1 MTAQDRPTPSFRAL
15 LLLAWPI
22 VISRSTQVVVG
33 VGDAVMV
40 ADLGEGAVA
49 ATTTGALNTFALL
62 ILPMGICFIVSSFA
76 SQLFGKGDLP
86 GARRYGFYG
95 LGVSAI
101 TQVFCM
107 VGVLAVAPI
116 VTRLDFAPD
125 VRVLMIDYL
134 VIRLMSG
141 GAAIGIE
148 ALGNYYG
155 GLGNT
160 RLPMIVSLA
169 TMVMDLFG
177 NWVLI
182 GGHLGAPA
190 MGVAGAALS
199 STISTFVGFTGMLIV
214 FLLEGKRLGAVVPK
228 LKLLEFWRMLKFGIP
243 SGLNWFFEFF
253 AFNFFINV
261 VVAGLGT
268 TALAAM
274 MSVLQIGSVSF
285 MPAFALASAGAIL
298 TGQAIGANAKDEVP
312 RVVKLTFISGAVWE
326 TIVGVLY
333 LTIPTLLLMP
343 FAKDSSQT
351 EFLAIGKRLLML
363 SAGWG
368 LFDAAVN
375 SIAESLRAAGDTSFT
390 LWARIG
396 IAWLVFV
403 PGSYITVK
411 HFDGGDVGAMLWLI
425 AYLAILAG
433 VLWWRFQG
441 GAWRKVQLV
450 EPSEEPRADLAA

>member
-1 MTAQDRPTPSFRAL
+1 MSTQARPTPSLQAL
-15 LLLAWPI
+15 LVLAWPI
-22 VISRSTQVVVG
+22 VITRSTQVVVG

-40 ADLGEGAVA
+40 ASLGEGAVA

-62 ILPMGICFIVSSFA
+62 ILPMGICFIVSSFS
-76 SQLFGKGDLP
+76 SQLYGKGDLP

-95 LGVSAI
+95 LGVSAL
-101 TQVFCM
+101 TQIVCM
-107 VGVLAVAPI
+107 VGVLGVSPLLA
-116 VTRLDFAPD
+116 RLDYAPD
-125 VRVLMIDYL
+125 VRSMMVDYL
-134 VIRLMSG
+134 VIRLLSG

-160 RLPMIVSLA
+160 RLPMVISVA

-199 STISTFVGFTGMLIV
+199 STISTCIGFVGLLAV
-214 FLLEGKRLGAVVPK
+214 FLFQGRKIGVVVPQ
-228 LKLLEFWRMLKFGIP
+228 LYWNEFWRMLKFGVP

-298 TGQAIGANAKDEVP
+298 VGQAIGANAKDEVP

-326 TIVGVLY
+326 TVVGVLY
-333 LTIPTLLLMP
+333 LTIPTLLLLP
-343 FAKDSSQT
+343 FAKDASAT
-351 EFLAIGKRLLML
+351 EFLTIGKRLLML
-363 SAGWG
+363 SACWG

-375 SIAESLRAAGDTSFT
+375 TIAEALRAAGDAAFT
-390 LWARIG
+390 LWARIA
-396 IAWLVFV
+396 IAWLVFA
-403 PGSYITVK
+403 PGSYITVR
-411 HFDGGDVGAMLWLI
+411 HFNGGDVGAMLWLI
-425 AYLAILAG
+425 LYLVVLAG

-441 GAWRKVQLV
+441 GAWRDIQLV
-450 EPSEEPRADLAA
+450 EQAEPVAQPNA